1 MSQIHAE
8 LTEKAAELGFASLE
22 EAENNG
28 YEVLYDGDGWCDLV
42 KSEEPDIDQAYKD
55 LEEEQKANKEAKQL
69 EMVYNAIGY
78 AKDTIAMI
86 YKPDDK
92 PYASPMTDITD
103 EKIRD
108 YYYELNSMCVDLSER
123 NVMLWQKEE

>member
-1 MSQIHAE
+1 MSQLHAE
-8 LTEKAAELGFASLE
+8 LSEIAAKLGFDSIEHAEANGYKVVYNKDGASLE
-22 EAENNG
+22 PDANAAYN
-28 YEVLYDGDGWCDLV
+28 DLSS
-42 KSEEPDIDQAYKD
+42 KEEKD
-55 LEEEQKANKEAKQL
+55 KEAKQL

-92 PYASPMTDITD
+92 PFASPITDITD

-108 YYYELNSMCVDLSER
+108 YYYELNSMCIDLSER
-123 NVMLWQKEE
+123 NVMIWQKEK